1 MAFSFS
7 GLSSAFGKKLLLFGL
22 RHIDVL
28 DKDPAE
34 FVNVDIGKHTTLEVR
49 DVGLHVKKLVALLHL
64 KLPPE
69 IHLLTARASLFRIT
83 FVLEL
88 GVPRIIIEV
97 DGIRIHARWVEKT
110 DTLSR
115 SRGTERTSPRARS
128 PSPHRPSSPP
138 TADLG
143 DSFYGHD
150 DDYIPTVGDLADSF
164 LKEEPEVEIK
174 ELEHELESQ
183 SACLQ
188 ESVLSNEDDDEES
201 VAGMG
206 APIALPYYLRSILNT
221 ALDRLQIVVK
231 DIDLDVQDHIPSSSP
246 IGEAESPPF
255 SVNLHVDRV
264 AIDSVTAEETRVDVS
279 TPTHLL
285 DTSKLGKRRLRIE
298 NICGRLISD
307 ERNFVSVPPTS
318 APSSPSSPVGTRSE
332 LTASLKT
339 QSEPAASELRHNP
352 EASDRF
358 EDADSPLSAS
368 VEAQATAPVAA
379 SDHEAVPVNE
389 SSHVPASALESPQ
402 SPDHLLSLSVHT
414 TDDDRFADADSADGL
429 DRSIASHP
437 GSYPGRPG
445 LGSSSRMYGNDEE
458 LLNFL
463 HNNVL
468 GPQLGSSQSEDAPE
482 SYALNDLWDLDGVG
496 SSHEEAQSFYQSQSS
511 SSNLPTASMLGQ
523 SMKPTDES
531 VLFRETASPSQSTI
545 SEQPNP
551 KANLPD
557 NRQSITDRS
566 ADSAINHDLSSS
578 PTSQG
583 SSQEDLTESR
593 TFSHEDA
600 SSLYMSAMSETPAQH
615 GHVPGGWSSSSSASS
630 HDTSSD
636 TSAEVPEEM
645 IAGSI
650 LHAQPDAEDGCDTP
664 RPSSPQSL
672 PCSPE
677 QTRRELAATPD
688 VPEENEGAPQ
698 KLLAKVF
705 LTIDEITIWFPLG
718 LQGDETAIEA
728 SAFDLRPEGLVEDS
742 MFETMP
748 GTFSHHAIRDLRKKP
763 VVEHTGRQ
771 RPQSRTHRVEKKAV
785 SANIS
790 VEIGSV
796 ICHIDFATG
805 NIMFQMVTKAMA
817 ALAGDATD
825 QPKQK
830 TSKPGV
836 TKTHTR
842 SRFSIELS
850 VKTVCFAWK
859 ERLMIEPFTQTS
871 NFRPALEPHPLDAI
885 VKISMT
891 SIYGASQRTATEA
904 QAKLQIAKF
913 ALSSLDYDIIT
924 FQSSRSKARRSI
936 SNTPDQLKHDIE
948 IVHEQKQDRRV
959 TLITRPVKAMF
970 DLEKVDEALGSF
982 GGFSGVL
989 ELSASISSNGR
1000 GNSPVVS
1007 PAPGCTRGVRF
1018 GDTPPPPPAIAP
1030 STMPKIQVQ
1039 FGDVEF
1045 VLKGQSCAIQLQTT
1059 SVKLA
1064 VRGGNVR
1071 LKAADA
1077 QLTGPY
1083 TLATPNGAPLIVK
1096 FQETTVNFLSS
1107 PEEFDLDKLI
1117 YMITPSK
1124 DSYENDDDILVETLI
1139 RQRKKGS
1146 ILRIDVK
1153 LIDALV
1159 TETDELRA
1167 FEALA
1172 AEMAKVSRI
1181 AKYLPDDDRPGILTL
1196 ANVQHIVA
1204 RGTINERLGDV
1215 SVELDDASVAH
1226 VGLPALFAAQI
1237 GSMSAW
1243 REDEILVHEVVK
1255 LSESDRLPM
1264 VMMRI
1269 IGDEMEPVIKAK
1281 LFNLCTEYHVSTVL
1295 AALGLSE
1302 DGTIDDIALGLAS
1315 SVATVTGATPPA
1327 TLTWQTSSA
1336 SSPVTT
1342 KTKPLH
1348 VDVLFRNCALG
1359 LNPRKIPA
1367 KGLFVLTDAHFS
1379 GKQMSKT
1386 DYAIE
1391 LHLRKASIQ
1400 AIDDVARL
1408 TEESNPTP
1416 SSKVVVNNPQ
1426 LRELLAQG
1434 YVTLSS
1440 IAAAKV
1446 IVTIAGDGASQPQ
1459 QVDVEFQ
1466 NELFVIESCA
1476 DSTQTLIAILNGLQP
1491 PMPPSTAERYRPTVP
1506 LQEMME
1512 SFTMDALTTDLDAIA
1527 VGDDD
1532 DDFTMDE
1539 NDGEFSMENADL
1551 ILDDVPTNREF
1562 VGSFYKSDSLPTE
1575 EDMRDS
1581 MLEQEDL
1588 GALAIPSIARK
1599 LGEPAMLES
1608 FEERFEVASGQEELK
1623 FDDDYFKDSDSD
1635 HKGKARKW
1643 DSSNNKYHHVNA
1655 FKAPDAPL
1663 KVQIHDMNI
1672 IWNLYDGYDWPKTR
1686 GELAQAIDD
1695 IEARAEERR
1704 RKTQEDDDEDLEF
1717 IEEGQLFNSVW
1728 IGVPV
1733 KEAKGVLAKQV
1744 IQDINRG
1751 RDGSDQASETGS
1763 YATSIATRT
1772 TSATARPRSSIS
1784 TKRLQKLGRGKHKR
1798 ISFELKNVAVD
1809 FVIFEP
1815 GSGETVNSVDVRIQD
1830 LVVYDRV
1837 PGSTWNKFALCDVE
1851 PEKREMN
1858 RPMVNIALLTVKPAP
1873 DLAATELVIEVSIL
1887 PLRLHVDQFALE
1899 FIRRFFAF
1907 RDESTA
1913 SSPAPSEQPFI
1924 QRLAINT
1931 LNLRLDYKPRKV
1943 DYRRL
1948 RSGSTT
1954 ELMNFMTLEDTP
1966 ILLRHAILYG
1976 IKSFDELHD
1985 TLNNVWMP
1993 DVRDNQLARVLSGVA
2008 LARPV
2013 VNVGSAVADLFIV
2026 PMREYRKDGRVVRAM
2041 RKGVGTFARN
2051 TTSEAARLGAK
2062 VAIGAQTI
2070 LETTE
2075 RFLNPEPAYPAPGR
2089 PSSSRTPSGGYDWE
2103 DLAASETE
2111 EPRAVSNY
2119 ADQPITVRA
2128 GLRSAAR
2135 HFQKDWAQ
2143 ARDAV
2148 IAIPGEIMEEG
2159 TGAGMAKVLARR
2171 APTVVL
2177 RPLAGTTKAVSRALL
2192 GVGNALDQDSRRKID
2207 DKYRT
2212 Y

>member
-22 RHIDVL
+22 RHIDIL

-69 IHLLTARASLFRIT
+69 IHLATARASLFRIT

-97 DGIRIHARWVEKT
+97 DEIRIRAHLVEETNTVSK
-110 DTLSR
+110 
-115 SRGTERTSPRARS
+115 SRGTERTPPRARS
-128 PSPHRPSSPP
+128 PLLHRPSSPT
-138 TADLG
+138 TADPG
-143 DSFYGHD
+143 DSFYD
-150 DDYIPTVGDLADSF
+150 DNDDYIPTVGDLADSF
-164 LKEEPEVEIK
+164 LREEPEEDIK

-183 SACLQ
+183 SAYLQ
-188 ESVLSNEDDDEES
+188 ESVLSNDDDDEES
-201 VAGMG
+201 AAGMG
-206 APIALPYYLRSILNT
+206 APIALPYYLRNILNT

-231 DIDLDVQDHIPSSSP
+231 DIDLDVQDHIPSSP
-246 IGEAESPPF
+246 IGEDESSST
-255 SVNLHVDRV
+255 SVNFHVDRI
-264 AIDSVTAEETRVDVS
+264 AIDSVTAEEPHVDVS
-279 TPTHLL
+279 TPRHPQ

-307 ERNFVSVPPTS
+307 ARNFVSVPRTS
-318 APSSPSSPVGTRSE
+318 APSSPVDARSE
-332 LTASLKT
+332 MTASLKT
-339 QSEPAASELRHNP
+339 QSEPAASEPRHNP
-352 EASDRF
+352 EASNRL
-358 EDADSPLSAS
+358 EDAESPLLAS
-368 VEAQATAPVAA
+368 VEAQVTAPVAA
-379 SDHEAVPVNE
+379 SDFKAVPVNE
-389 SSHVPASALESPQ
+389 SSHVPISVPELPRP
-402 SPDHLLSLSVHT
+402 PDHPLSLSTHT

-437 GSYPGRPG
+437 GNQPGRPD
-445 LGSSSRMYGNDEE
+445 LGSSSRMYDNDEE
-458 LLNFL
+458 LLHFL
-463 HNNVL
+463 QHNVL
-468 GPQLGSSQSEDAPE
+468 DPQLGASQSEDG
-482 SYALNDLWDLDGVG
+482 SDSHALNDLWNLDGMG
-496 SSHEEAQSFYQSQSS
+496 SSHEEAQSFYESQFSS
-511 SSNLPTASMLGQ
+511 SDLPTVSMLGR
-523 SMKPTDES
+523 SMKPTEES
-531 VLFRETASPSQSTI
+531 ALFRGTASPSESTI
-545 SEQPNP
+545 SEQPNI
-551 KANLPD
+551 KADLCD
-557 NRQSITDRS
+557 SRQSITDKT
-566 ADSAINHDLSSS
+566 ADSAANHDIASST
-578 PTSQG
+578 TSQG
-583 SSQEDLTESR
+583 SFQEDLTESR

-600 SSLYMSAMSETPAQH
+600 ASLYMSAMSEAPAQH
-615 GHVPGGWSSSSSASS
+615 GHVPGGWDSSSSASS

-636 TSAEVPEEM
+636 TSVEVPEEM
-645 IAGSI
+645 IVGSM
-650 LHAQPDAEDGCDTP
+650 LHPQADADDGYDTP
-664 RPSSPQSL
+664 RPSSPHSI

-677 QTRRELAATPD
+677 QKRLELAATPD
-688 VPEENEGAPQ
+688 VPKESQGVLQ
-698 KLLAKVF
+698 KLLAKAF
-705 LTIDEITIWFPLG
+705 LTIDEITVWFPLG

-763 VVEHTGRQ
+763 VVEHTVRR
-771 RPQSRTHRVEKKAV
+771 RPESRIPRVEKKAM
-785 SANIS
+785 SAIIS

-796 ICHIDFATG
+796 VCHIDFATG

-817 ALAGDATD
+817 ALAGNATNLSKEKP
-825 QPKQK
+825 PKPEGTQ
-830 TSKPGV
+830 
-836 TKTHTR
+836 THTG
-842 SRFSIELS
+842 SHSSIELS
-850 VKTVCFAWK
+850 VKTVCVAWK
-859 ERLMIEPFTQTS
+859 EQLITESFTEIR
-871 NFRPALEPHPLDAI
+871 NLRPVLEQHPLDAI

-891 SIYGASQRTATEA
+891 SIYGASQTKATEA
-904 QAKLQIAKF
+904 QAKLQIGKF
-913 ALSSLDYDIIT
+913 ALSSLDYDILT
-924 FQSSRSKARRSI
+924 FQSSRSRARRSI
-936 SNTPDQLKHDIE
+936 SNTPEQLKHDIE
-948 IVHEQKQDRRV
+948 IVYEQKQDRRV
-959 TLITRPVKAMF
+959 TLITRPVRVMF

-1007 PAPGCTRGVRF
+1007 PAPARIRGVRF
-1018 GDTPPPPPAIAP
+1018 GDTSPPPATAQ

-1039 FGDVEF
+1039 FGDVDL
-1045 VLKGQSCAIQLQTT
+1045 VLKGQSCAVQLLTT

-1071 LKAADA
+1071 LKVADA
-1077 QLTGPY
+1077 QLTGPC
-1083 TLATPNGAPLIVK
+1083 TPATPNGAPLIVK

-1107 PEEFDLDKLI
+1107 PEEVDLDKLI

-1124 DSYENDDDILVETLI
+1124 DPYENDDDILIETLI

-1146 ILRIDVK
+1146 VLRIDVN
-1153 LIDALV
+1153 LVDVLV

-1167 FEALA
+1167 FDALG
-1172 AEMAKVSRI
+1172 AEMAKLSRI

-1196 ANVQHIVA
+1196 ANVQHVGA
-1204 RGTINERLGDV
+1204 RVTINKSLGDI
-1215 SVELDDASVAH
+1215 SVELDDTSVAH
-1226 VGLPALFAAQI
+1226 VGLPALFATQI

-1243 REDEILVHEVVK
+1243 REDEILAHEVVK

-1281 LFNLCTEYHVSTVL
+1281 LFNLCAEYHVSTVL

-1315 SVATVTGATPPA
+1315 SVATVTGVTPPA
-1327 TLTWQTSSA
+1327 TLTRQA
-1336 SSPVTT
+1336 SSSSSVTT
-1342 KTKPLH
+1342 KIKPLH
-1348 VDVLFRNCALG
+1348 VDVLFRNCAVG

-1379 GKQMSKT
+1379 GKQMSKAE
-1386 DYAIE
+1386 YSIE
-1391 LHLRKASIQ
+1391 LELRKASVQ

-1408 TEESNPTP
+1408 TEEPKAAPTSN
-1416 SSKVVVNNPQ
+1416 VVISNPQ

-1434 YVTLSS
+1434 FVTLSS
-1440 IAAAKV
+1440 IAAARV
-1446 IVTIAGDGASQPQ
+1446 IVTTAGDGAAQPQ

-1506 LQEMME
+1506 LQEMMD
-1512 SFTMDALTTDLDAIA
+1512 SFTMDALAIDPDAIP
-1527 VGDDD
+1527 VGDNDE
-1532 DDFTMDE
+1532 DFTMDE
-1539 NDGEFSMENADL
+1539 DDEEFSMENADL
-1551 ILDDVPTNREF
+1551 ILDDVPTNRDF
-1562 VGSFYKSDSLPTE
+1562 VGSFYNSESLPTE
-1575 EDMRDS
+1575 EDMGDS
-1581 MLEQEDL
+1581 MLVQEDL
-1588 GALAIPSIARK
+1588 GALATPPITRK

-1608 FEERFEVASGQEELK
+1608 FEERFEVASGQEQLK

-1635 HKGKARKW
+1635 YKGKARKW
-1643 DSSNNKYHHVNA
+1643 DSSNNKYHQVNA
-1655 FKAPDAPL
+1655 FKTPDAPL

-1704 RKTQEDDDEDLEF
+1704 RKAQEDDDEDLEF

-1733 KEAKGVLAKQV
+1733 KEAKGALAKQV

-1763 YATSIATRT
+1763 YATSTATRT

-1809 FVIFEP
+1809 FVVFEP

-1899 FIRRFFAF
+1899 FIQRFFAF
-1907 RDESTA
+1907 KDESA
-1913 SSPAPSEQPFI
+1913 AISSAPSEQPFI
-1924 QRLAINT
+1924 QRLAVNT
-1931 LNLRLDYKPRKV
+1931 VNLRLDYKPRKV

-2041 RKGVGTFARN
+2041 RKGVGAFARN

-2075 RFLNPEPAYPAPGR
+2075 RFLNPEPAYPAHSR

-2103 DLAASETE
+2103 DLAASDTE

-2128 GLRSAAR
+2128 GLRSAVR

-2177 RPLAGTTKAVSRALL
+2177 RPLAGTTKAVSRTLL
-2192 GVGNALDQDSRRKID
+2192 GVGNALDKDSRRKID
-2207 DKYRT
+2207 DKYKT

>member
-1 MAFSFS
+1 MVFTFS

-22 RHIDVL
+22 RHIDIL

-69 IHLLTARASLFRIT
+69 IHLATARASLFRIT

-88 GVPRIIIEV
+88 GVPRITIEV
-97 DGIRIHARWVEKT
+97 DGIRIRARLVEET
-110 DTLSR
+110 DTVSK
-115 SRGTERTSPRARS
+115 SRGTERTPPRARS
-128 PSPHRPSSPP
+128 PSLHRPSSPP
-138 TADLG
+138 IAYPG
-143 DSFYGHD
+143 GSFYDDD

-164 LKEEPEVEIK
+164 LREEPEDEIK
-174 ELEHELESQ
+174 ELELELESQ
-183 SACLQ
+183 STYLQ
-188 ESVLSNEDDDEES
+188 ESVLSNEDDEEEN

-206 APIALPYYLRSILNT
+206 APIALPYYLRNILDT
-221 ALDRLQIVVK
+221 ALDRLQIFVK
-231 DIDLDVQDHIPSSSP
+231 DIDLEVQDHIPSLSPVGEDESS
-246 IGEAESPPF
+246 STSLNF
-255 SVNLHVDRV
+255 HVDRV
-264 AIDSVTAEETRVDVS
+264 TIDSVTAQEPRVNVS
-279 TPTHLL
+279 TPRHPQ

-307 ERNFVSVPPTS
+307 AHNFVSVSRTS
-318 APSSPSSPVGTRSE
+318 APSSPVDTRSE
-332 LTASLKT
+332 MTASLKT
-339 QSEPAASELRHNP
+339 QSEPAASGLRPNP

-358 EDADSPLSAS
+358 EEADSPLSAS
-368 VEAQATAPVAA
+368 AEAQMTASVTEFN
-379 SDHEAVPVNE
+379 SESVPTDE
-389 SSHVPASALESPQ
+389 SSHAPACAPESPQ
-402 SPDHLLSLSVHT
+402 SPDHRLSLSMHT
-414 TDDDRFADADSADGL
+414 TDEDRFADADSTDGL

-437 GSYPGRPG
+437 SSHSDRRD
-445 LGSSSRMYGNDEE
+445 LDSSSRLYDNDEE

-463 HNNVL
+463 QNNVL
-468 GPQLGSSQSEDAPE
+468 DSQLGASQSEDGSE
-482 SYALNDLWDLDGVG
+482 SHALDDMWNLDGLG
-496 SSHEEAQSFYQSQSS
+496 SSHEEAQSFYESQSS
-511 SSNLPTASMLGQ
+511 SSNLPTVSMLGQ
-523 SMKPTDES
+523 SIKPTEES
-531 VLFRETASPSQSTI
+531 ALFRENGSPSQSTV
-545 SEQPNP
+545 SER
-551 KANLPD
+551 PD
-557 NRQSITDRS
+557 TEADLHESRQSVKDKV
-566 ADSAINHDLSSS
+566 ADSAANHDLASSTS
-578 PTSQG
+578 SQG
-583 SSQEDLTESR
+583 STQEDLTESR

-600 SSLYMSAMSETPAQH
+600 ASLYMSAMSAAPAQH
-615 GHVPGGWSSSSSASS
+615 GHVPGGWDSSSSASS

-650 LHAQPDAEDGCDTP
+650 LRPQPDADDGCETP
-664 RPSSPQSL
+664 RPNSPQSI
-672 PCSPE
+672 PSSPE
-677 QTRRELAATPD
+677 QTRHGLAATPD
-688 VPEENEGAPQ
+688 VPNESQGVPQ

-705 LTIDEITIWFPLG
+705 LTIDEITVWFPLG
-718 LQGDETAIEA
+718 WQGDETAIEA
-728 SAFDLRPEGLVEDS
+728 SALDLRPEGLVEDS
-742 MFETMP
+742 MFEAMP
-748 GTFSHHAIRDLRKKP
+748 GTFSHHAIRDLRKKSAAD
-763 VVEHTGRQ
+763 HAARR
-771 RPQSRTHRVEKKAV
+771 RPESRAPRVEKKAM

-796 ICHIDFATG
+796 VCHLDFATG
-805 NIMFQMVTKAMA
+805 NIMFQMVTKTMA
-817 ALAGDATD
+817 ALAGDTTD
-825 QPKQK
+825 RPRQKPPK
-830 TSKPGV
+830 SEE
-836 TKTHTR
+836 THTHTGSR
-842 SRFSIELS
+842 SSVELS
-850 VKTVCFAWK
+850 VKTVCVAWK
-859 ERLMIEPFTQTS
+859 ERLLTESFTETS
-871 NFRPALEPHPLDAI
+871 NSRSPLEQDPVDAI
-885 VKISMT
+885 VKITMA
-891 SIYGASQRTATEA
+891 SIYGASQTTATEA
-904 QAKLQIAKF
+904 QAKLQIGKF

-936 SNTPDQLKHDIE
+936 SNTPDQLKHDVE
-948 IVHEQKQDRRV
+948 LVYEQKQDRRV
-959 TLITRPVKAMF
+959 TLITRPVKVMF

-989 ELSASISSNGR
+989 ELSASISSNSR

-1007 PAPGCTRGVRF
+1007 PAPARTRGVRF
-1018 GDTPPPPPAIAP
+1018 GDASPPPPAIAS
-1030 STMPKIQVQ
+1030 STIPKIQIQ
-1039 FGDVEF
+1039 FGDVDI
-1045 VLKGQSCAIQLQTT
+1045 VLKGQSCAVQLQTT

-1064 VRGGNVR
+1064 VRGSNVR
-1071 LKAADA
+1071 LKVADA

-1083 TLATPNGAPLIVK
+1083 TQATPNGAPLVVK

-1107 PEEFDLDKLI
+1107 PEEIDLDKLI

-1124 DSYENDDDILVETLI
+1124 DPYENDDDILIETLI

-1146 ILRIDVK
+1146 VLRLDVK
-1153 LIDALV
+1153 LVDVLV
-1159 TETDELRA
+1159 TETDGLRA
-1167 FEALA
+1167 FEALG
-1172 AEMAKVSRI
+1172 AEMAKLSRI

-1196 ANVQHIVA
+1196 ANLHHIGA
-1204 RGTINERLGDV
+1204 RVTVNERLGDV

-1226 VGLPALFAAQI
+1226 VGLPALFATQI

-1243 REDEILVHEVVK
+1243 REDEILVHELVK

-1269 IGDEMEPVIKAK
+1269 IGDEMEPVVKAK
-1281 LFNLCTEYHVSTVL
+1281 LFNLCAEYHVSTVL

-1302 DGTIDDIALGLAS
+1302 DGTVDDIALGLAS
-1315 SVATVTGATPPA
+1315 SVATITGATPPA
-1327 TLTWQTSSA
+1327 TLTRQTSSS
-1336 SSPVTT
+1336 SSPVTAR
-1342 KTKPLH
+1342 TKPLH

-1359 LNPRKIPA
+1359 LNPRKILA
-1367 KGLFVLTDAHFS
+1367 KGLFVLTDARFL
-1379 GKQMSKT
+1379 GKKMSQT
-1386 DYAIE
+1386 DYSIE
-1391 LHLRKASIQ
+1391 LELRKASLQ

-1408 TEESNPTP
+1408 TEEPKPAP
-1416 SSKVVVNNPQ
+1416 SPKAVVNDPQ

-1446 IVTIAGDGASQPQ
+1446 IVIIAGDGGAQPQ

-1506 LQEMME
+1506 LQEMMQ
-1512 SFTMDALTTDLDAIA
+1512 SFTMDALATDPDAIP
-1527 VGDDD
+1527 VGEDD
-1532 DDFTMDE
+1532 DDFTVDE
-1539 NDGEFSMENADL
+1539 NDEDFSMENADL

-1562 VGSFYKSDSLPTE
+1562 VGSFYNSDSLPTE
-1575 EDMRDS
+1575 EDMGDS
-1581 MLEQEDL
+1581 MLEQDDL
-1588 GALAIPSIARK
+1588 GALATPHITRK
-1599 LGEPAMLES
+1599 LGEHAMLES
-1608 FEERFEVASGQEELK
+1608 FEERFEVASGQEQFN

-1635 HKGKARKW
+1635 YKGKARKW

-1704 RKTQEDDDEDLEF
+1704 RKAQEDDDEDLEF

-1733 KEAKGVLAKQV
+1733 KEAKGALAKQV

-1763 YATSIATRT
+1763 YATSTATRT

-1798 ISFELKNVAVD
+1798 ISFELKNVSVD
-1809 FVIFEP
+1809 FVVFEP

-1899 FIRRFFAF
+1899 FIQRFFAF
-1907 RDESTA
+1907 KDESAA
-1913 SSPAPSEQPFI
+1913 SSSAPSEQPFI
-1924 QRLAINT
+1924 QRLAVNT
-1931 LNLRLDYKPRKV
+1931 VKIRLDYKPRKV

-2026 PMREYRKDGRVVRAM
+2026 PIREYRKDGRVVRAV
-2041 RKGVGTFARN
+2041 RKGMGAFARN

-2075 RFLNPEPAYPAPGR
+2075 RFLNPEPAYPAHGR
-2089 PSSSRTPSGGYDWE
+2089 PSSSRIPSGGYDWE
-2103 DLAASETE
+2103 DLAASDTE

-2177 RPLAGTTKAVSRALL
+2177 RPLAGTTKAVSRTLL
-2192 GVGNALDQDSRRKID
+2192 GVGNALDKGARRKID
-2207 DKYRT
+2207 DKYKT